1 MNKTVPFPYDKLVSL
16 ELICKHFEL
25 LSRLTL
31 HRNVILYIINEET
44 KWEKIKLECKT
55 SIDDAGFNTIYSHV
69 SMRCRISK
77 IEGTKFIA

>member
-1 MNKTVPFPYDKLVSL
+1 MHKTLTFPYDKLVSS

-25 LSRLTL
+25 LSRLIL
-31 HRNVILYIINEET
+31 HHNVILYINEET

-69 SMRCRISK
+69 SMRCQISK
-77 IEGTKFIA
+77 IEDTKFIA